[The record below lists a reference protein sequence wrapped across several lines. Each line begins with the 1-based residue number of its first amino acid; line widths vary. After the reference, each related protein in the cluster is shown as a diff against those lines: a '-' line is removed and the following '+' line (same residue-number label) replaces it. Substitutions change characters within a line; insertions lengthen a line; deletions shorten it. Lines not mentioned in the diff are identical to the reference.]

1 MQIYCSCYLLL
12 AMGKEGFNI
21 PHHRVQNLA
30 LMQPVGIKLCQ
41 CIFPLQLPFGK
52 HMFFQCM
59 MRFQN
64 DHRSRGFKSYTP
76 FDPDNSIPD
85 MYISAYGICPGN
97 TLHCFDCICRMWK
110 FYPVN
115 GLQFS
120 LFKMQA

>member
-1 MQIYCSCYLLL
+1 
-12 AMGKEGFNI
+12 
-21 PHHRVQNLA
+21 
-30 LMQPVGIKLCQ
+30 MQPVGIELRQ
-41 CIFPLQLPFGK
+41 GIFPLQLPFGEY
-52 HMFFQCM
+52 MFFQCM
-59 MRFQN
+59 VCFKD
-64 DHRSRGFKSYTP
+64 DHWCCGFKSYP
-76 FDPDNSIPD
+76 AFDPDNGIPD